1 MSLSWIYFN
10 QKFRNINVPQHI
22 VDGFILSA
30 KQKDNMHAKK
40 RQTYS
45 LTETEDSY
53 ESSIGEGGVPLR
65 KLVPNSEKWREFGI
79 VKWVNNNVNWP
90 P

>member
-22 VDGFILSA
+22 HIIATNQFPGWMCSV
-30 KQKDNMHAKK
+30 K